1 MTDVLV
7 CYGTTEGQTE
17 TVADRIAG
25 VLRETGHEVDVAN
38 LPIDAAPADYDG
50 VLVGASVHVGKHQR
64 RVTEFVTAHRDELNA
79 MPSGFFSVSLSA
91 ASESPDG
98 REEAQAVVDDFLD
111 ETGWSPDVTTTVA
124 GALRYSQYGR
134 IKRLLMKFIASRNS
148 GDTDTSRDYEYTDWG
163 AVEAF
168 VHEFERT
175 LVRPGGPSV

>member
-7 CYGTTEGQTE
+7 CYGTTEGQTA
-17 TVADRIAG
+17 TVADRIAD
-25 VLRETGHEVDVAN
+25 VLRGAGHDVDVAD

-50 VLVGASVHVGKHQR
+50 VLVGASVHAGKHQR
-64 RVTEFVTAHRDELNA
+64 PVTEFVADHRDELNA

-111 ETGWSPDVTTTVA
+111 ETGWSPDVATTVA

-134 IKRLLMKFIASRNS
+134 IKRLLMRFIAGRHS
-148 GDTDTSRDYEYTDWG
+148 GDTDTSRDYEYTDWDD
-163 AVEAF
+163 VEAF
-168 VHEFERT
+168 AHEFERT